1 MDIWN
6 IYRFRIVYRGGD
18 RKLHHREVKGYMGG
32 TAYGS
37 VKLCVYSDKANH
49 WYCVDPD
56 TGMSLSEGRTRQN
69 AVDEA
74 RVRLSKISP
83 ETYEDSVRRAKDKLV
98 EAGVMTYSLERGF
111 SWCVRQI

>member
-6 IYRFRIVYRGGD
+6 IYRFRIVYRGDD

-56 TGMSLSEGRTRQN
+56 TGMSLSEGRTRQD
-69 AVDEA
+69 AMDEA
-74 RVRLSKISP
+74 RARLSKIRP
-83 ETYEDSVRRAKDKLV
+83 ETYQDAVHRAKKQLV
-98 EAGVMTYSLERGF
+98 EAGVLDYSVERGYT
-111 SWCVRQI
+111 WRVQQI